1 MNMTDIIVEGPQRP
15 RDSSQRLTLPVFPA
29 APPLMMSARVTYD

>member
-15 RDSSQRLTLPVFPA
+15 RDSSQRLTLCGISLGAGF
-29 APPLMMSARVTYD
+29 